1 MLSYLL
7 DLKGP
12 SYTVDTGCSS
22 GLYAM
27 ALGYHDIMSG
37 RCEDAI
43 IGTSNLCLN
52 PIINLQFSY
61 LGISNQTN

>member
-12 SYTVDTGCSS
+12 SYTIDTACSS
-22 GLYAM
+22 SLYAI

-43 IGTSNLCLN
+43 IGASNLCLN
-52 PIINLQFSY
+52 PIINLQFSR
-61 LGISNQTN
+61 LGIFN